1 MQSKVQKKS
10 GIVTTSELKYE
21 RKLRPAER
29 RMAWIS
35 RIFIWFMLLVVLFPV
50 FAVVSASMAKGEVF
64 TQTTLIPSAWTLEN
78 YAKVLTETNFLIW
91 VKNSLIICV
100 VVSVIQLLLTVPMAF
115 AFSRLKFWGRKNGLM
130 MLLLLQMFP
139 AAMSLPAILAL
150 AYRLDGMDHIITLII
165 IQAGA
170 GAFNVWLLKG
180 AIDGIP
186 KELTEAAYVDG
197 ASTFQTFTMI
207 ILPLLRNML
216 LVIFLFTFI
225 GAYSEFIFASA
236 LLKSPESLTLAVGMQ
251 QFITNNFSA
260 NWTQYS
266 AAAIMASIP
275 IVAFATIAQKYMAKG
290 LTAGSVKGL
299 DSINFMLDKA

>member
-170 GAFNVWLLKG
+170 FNVWLLKG

-290 LTAGSVKGL
+290 LTAGSVKG
-299 DSINFMLDKA
+299 

>member
-100 VVSVIQLLLTVPMAF
+100 VVSIIQLLLTVPMAF

-139 AAMSLPAILAL
+139 AAMTLPAILAL

-225 GAYSEFIFASA
+225 GAYSEFIFASS

-290 LTAGSVKGL
+290 LTAGSVKG
-299 DSINFMLDKA
+299 

>member
-64 TQTTLIPSAWTLEN
+64 TQTTLIPSAFTLEN

-150 AYRLDGMDHIITLII
+150 AYRLGGMDHIITLII
-165 IQAGA
+165 VQAGA
-170 GAFNVWLLKG
+170 GAFNIWLLKG

-225 GAYSEFIFASA
+225 GAYSEFVFASA

-275 IVAFATIAQKYMAKG
+275 IVAFATVAQKYMAKG
-290 LTAGSVKGL
+290 LTAGSVKG
-299 DSINFMLDKA
+299 

>member
-29 RMAWIS
+29 RMALIS

-290 LTAGSVKGL
+290 LTAGSVKG
-299 DSINFMLDKA
+299 

>member
-35 RIFIWFMLLVVLFPV
+35 RIFIWFMILVVLFPV

-290 LTAGSVKGL
+290 LTAGSVKG
-299 DSINFMLDKA
+299 

>member
-50 FAVVSASMAKGEVF
+50 FAVISASMAKGEVF
-64 TQTTLIPSAWTLEN
+64 TQTTLIPSALTLEN

-100 VVSVIQLLLTVPMAF
+100 VVSIIQLLLTVPMAF

-225 GAYSEFIFASA
+225 GAYSEFIFASS

-290 LTAGSVKGL
+290 LTAGSVKG
-299 DSINFMLDKA
+299 

>member
-64 TQTTLIPSAWTLEN
+64 TQTSLIPSAWTLEN
-78 YAKVLTETNFLIW
+78 YSKVLTETNFLIW

-100 VVSVIQLLLTVPMAF
+100 VVSIIQLLLTVPMAF

-139 AAMSLPAILAL
+139 AAMTLPAILAL

-225 GAYSEFIFASA
+225 GAYSEFIFASS

-290 LTAGSVKGL
+290 LTAGSVKG
-299 DSINFMLDKA
+299 

>member
-275 IVAFATIAQKYMAKG
+275 IVAFATVAQKYMAKG
-290 LTAGSVKGL
+290 LTAGSVKG
-299 DSINFMLDKA
+299 

>member
-10 GIVTTSELKYE
+10 VIVTTSELKYE

-64 TQTTLIPSAWTLEN
+64 TQTTLIPSALTLEN

-100 VVSVIQLLLTVPMAF
+100 VVSIIQLLLTVPMAF

-139 AAMSLPAILAL
+139 AAMTLPAILAL

-225 GAYSEFIFASA
+225 GAYSEFIFASS

-290 LTAGSVKGL
+290 LTAGSVKG
-299 DSINFMLDKA
+299 

>member
-64 TQTTLIPSAWTLEN
+64 TQTTLIPSAFTLEN
-78 YAKVLTETNFLIW
+78 YSKVLTETNFLIW

-139 AAMSLPAILAL
+139 ADMSLPAILAL

-165 IQAGA
+165 VQAGA
-170 GAFNVWLLKG
+170 GAFNIWLLKG

-225 GAYSEFIFASA
+225 GAYSEFVFASA

-290 LTAGSVKGL
+290 LTAGSVKG
-299 DSINFMLDKA
+299 

>member
-29 RMAWIS
+29 RIAWIS

-64 TQTTLIPSAWTLEN
+64 TQTTLIPSAFTLEN
-78 YAKVLTETNFLIW
+78 YSKVLTETNFLIW

-100 VVSVIQLLLTVPMAF
+100 IVSVLQLSLTVPMAF

-139 AAMSLPAILAL
+139 AAMSLPAISSL

-165 IQAGA
+165 VQAGA
-170 GAFNVWLLKG
+170 GAFNIWLLKG

-225 GAYSEFIFASA
+225 GAYSEFVFASA

-290 LTAGSVKGL
+290 LTAGSVKG
-299 DSINFMLDKA
+299 

>member
-10 GIVTTSELKYE
+10 GIVTTSE
-21 RKLRPAER
+21 PAER

-165 IQAGA
+165 VQAGA
-170 GAFNVWLLKG
+170 GAFNIWLLKG

-225 GAYSEFIFASA
+225 GAYSEFVFASA

-290 LTAGSVKGL
+290 LTAGSVKG
-299 DSINFMLDKA
+299 

>member
-115 AFSRLKFWGRKNGLM
+115 AFSRLK
-130 MLLLLQMFP
+130 
-139 AAMSLPAILAL
+139 ILGKKKWIN
-150 AYRLDGMDHIITLII
+150 DVIITS
-165 IQAGA
+165 
-170 GAFNVWLLKG
+170 NV
-180 AIDGIP
+180 P
-186 KELTEAAYVDG
+186 SSYVITSNI
-197 ASTFQTFTMI
+197 STC
-207 ILPLLRNML
+207 L
-216 LVIFLFTFI
+216 
-225 GAYSEFIFASA
+225 
-236 LLKSPESLTLAVGMQ
+236 
-251 QFITNNFSA
+251 
-260 NWTQYS
+260 
-266 AAAIMASIP
+266 
-275 IVAFATIAQKYMAKG
+275 
-290 LTAGSVKGL
+290 
-299 DSINFMLDKA
+299 

>member
-64 TQTTLIPSAWTLEN
+64 TQTTLIPSTWTLEN

-170 GAFNVWLLKG
+170 GAFNIWLLKG

-275 IVAFATIAQKYMAKG
+275 IVVFATVAQKYMAKG
-290 LTAGSVKGL
+290 LTAGSVKG
-299 DSINFMLDKA
+299 

>member
-275 IVAFATIAQKYMAKG
+275 IVAFVTIAQKYMAKG
-290 LTAGSVKGL
+290 LTAGSVKG
-299 DSINFMLDKA
+299 

>member
-10 GIVTTSELKYE
+10 GIVTTSELKYK

-165 IQAGA
+165 VQAGA
-170 GAFNVWLLKG
+170 GAFNIWLLKG

-225 GAYSEFIFASA
+225 GAYSEFVFASA

-290 LTAGSVKGL
+290 LTAGSVKG
-299 DSINFMLDKA
+299 

>member
-21 RKLRPAER
+21 RKLRPAEK

-64 TQTTLIPSAWTLEN
+64 TQTSLIPSAWTLEN

-115 AFSRLKFWGRKNGLM
+115 AFSRLKFWGRKKGLM

-139 AAMSLPAILAL
+139 TTMSLPAILAL

-165 IQAGA
+165 ISAGA
-170 GAFNVWLLKG
+170 SAFNIWLLKG

-216 LVIFLFTFI
+216 LV
-225 GAYSEFIFASA
+225 
-236 LLKSPESLTLAVGMQ
+236 
-251 QFITNNFSA
+251 
-260 NWTQYS
+260 
-266 AAAIMASIP
+266 
-275 IVAFATIAQKYMAKG
+275 
-290 LTAGSVKGL
+290 
-299 DSINFMLDKA
+299 ML

>member
-180 AIDGIP
+180 A
-186 KELTEAAYVDG
+186 YVDG

-290 LTAGSVKGL
+290 LTAGSVKG
-299 DSINFMLDKA
+299 

>member
-100 VVSVIQLLLTVPMAF
+100 VVSKIQLLLTVPMAF

-290 LTAGSVKGL
+290 LTAGSVKG
-299 DSINFMLDKA
+299 

>member
-64 TQTTLIPSAWTLEN
+64 TQTTLIPSAFTLEN
-78 YAKVLTETNFLIW
+78 YSKVLTETNFLIW
-91 VKNSLIICV
+91 VK
-100 VVSVIQLLLTVPMAF
+100 VSVIQLLLTVPMAF

-165 IQAGA
+165 VQAGA
-170 GAFNVWLLKG
+170 GAFNIWLLKG

-225 GAYSEFIFASA
+225 GAYSEFVFASA

-290 LTAGSVKGL
+290 LTAGSVKG
-299 DSINFMLDKA
+299 

>member
-64 TQTTLIPSAWTLEN
+64 TQTTLIPSAFTLEN
-78 YAKVLTETNFLIW
+78 YSKVLTETNFLIW

-170 GAFNVWLLKG
+170 GAFNIWLLKG

-225 GAYSEFIFASA
+225 GAYSEFVFASA

-290 LTAGSVKGL
+290 LTAGSVKG
-299 DSINFMLDKA
+299 

>member
-64 TQTTLIPSAWTLEN
+64 TQTTLIPSAFTLEN
-78 YAKVLTETNFLIW
+78 YSKVLTETNFLIW

-225 GAYSEFIFASA
+225 GAYSEFIFASS

-290 LTAGSVKGL
+290 LTAGSVKG
-299 DSINFMLDKA
+299 

>member
-1 MQSKVQKKS
+1 MQSKVQKKI

-64 TQTTLIPSAWTLEN
+64 TQTTLIPSAFTLEN
-78 YAKVLTETNFLIW
+78 YSKVLTETNFLIW

-165 IQAGA
+165 VQAGA
-170 GAFNVWLLKG
+170 GAFNIWLLKG

-225 GAYSEFIFASA
+225 GAYSEFVFASA

-290 LTAGSVKGL
+290 LTAGSVKG
-299 DSINFMLDKA
+299 

>member
-35 RIFIWFMLLVVLFPV
+35 RIFIWFMLLLVLFPV

-64 TQTTLIPSAWTLEN
+64 TQTSLIPSAWTLEN

-100 VVSVIQLLLTVPMAF
+100 VVSIIQLLLTVPMAF

-139 AAMSLPAILAL
+139 AAMTLPAILAL

-225 GAYSEFIFASA
+225 GAYSEFIFASS

-290 LTAGSVKGL
+290 LTAGSVKG
-299 DSINFMLDKA
+299 

>member
-64 TQTTLIPSAWTLEN
+64 TQTSLIPSAWTLEN
-78 YAKVLTETNFLIW
+78 YAKVLTETNILIW
-91 VKNSLIICV
+91 VKNSLIISV

-115 AFSRLKFWGRKNGLM
+115 AFSRLKFWGRKKGLM

-139 AAMSLPAILAL
+139 TTMSLPAILAL

-165 IQAGA
+165 ISAGA
-170 GAFNVWLLKG
+170 SAFNIWLLKG

-275 IVAFATIAQKYMAKG
+275 NSGEEKM
-290 LTAGSVKGL
+290 
-299 DSINFMLDKA
+299 D

>member
-64 TQTTLIPSAWTLEN
+64 TQTTLIPSAFTLEN
-78 YAKVLTETNFLIW
+78 YSKVLTETNFLIW

-100 VVSVIQLLLTVPMAF
+100 IVSVIQLLLTVPMAF
-115 AFSRLKFWGRKNGLM
+115 ALSRLKFWGRKNGLM

-165 IQAGA
+165 VQAGA
-170 GAFNVWLLKG
+170 GAFNIWLLKG

-225 GAYSEFIFASA
+225 GAYSEFVFASA

-290 LTAGSVKGL
+290 LTAGSVKG
-299 DSINFMLDKA
+299 

>member
-50 FAVVSASMAKGEVF
+50 FAVISASMAKGEVF
-64 TQTTLIPSAWTLEN
+64 TQTTLIPSALTLEN

-100 VVSVIQLLLTVPMAF
+100 VVSIIQLLLTVPMAF

-139 AAMSLPAILAL
+139 AAMTLPAILAL

-225 GAYSEFIFASA
+225 GAYSEFIFASS

-290 LTAGSVKGL
+290 LTAGSVKG
-299 DSINFMLDKA
+299 

>member
-130 MLLLLQMFP
+130 MLLLLQMFQ

-170 GAFNVWLLKG
+170 GAFNIWLLKG

-275 IVAFATIAQKYMAKG
+275 IVVFATVAQKYMAKG
-290 LTAGSVKGL
+290 LTAGSVKG
-299 DSINFMLDKA
+299 

>member
-64 TQTTLIPSAWTLEN
+64 TQTTLIPSAFTLEN
-78 YAKVLTETNFLIW
+78 YSKVLTETNFLIW

-100 VVSVIQLLLTVPMAF
+100 IVSVLQLLLTVPMAF

-165 IQAGA
+165 VQAGA
-170 GAFNVWLLKG
+170 DAFNIWLLKG

-225 GAYSEFIFASA
+225 GAYSEFVFASA

-290 LTAGSVKGL
+290 LTAGSVKG
-299 DSINFMLDKA
+299 

>member
-64 TQTTLIPSAWTLEN
+64 TQTTLIPSAFTLEN
-78 YAKVLTETNFLIW
+78 YSKVLTETNFLIW

-100 VVSVIQLLLTVPMAF
+100 IVSVIQLLLTVPMAF

-150 AYRLDGMDHIITLII
+150 AYRLNGMDHIITLII
-165 IQAGA
+165 VQAGA
-170 GAFNVWLLKG
+170 GAFNIWLLKG

-225 GAYSEFIFASA
+225 GAYSEFVFASA

-290 LTAGSVKGL
+290 LTAGSVKG
-299 DSINFMLDKA
+299 

>member
-64 TQTTLIPSAWTLEN
+64 IQTTLIPSAWTLEN

-290 LTAGSVKGL
+290 LTAGSVKG
-299 DSINFMLDKA
+299 

>member
-64 TQTTLIPSAWTLEN
+64 TQTSLIPSAWTLEN

-290 LTAGSVKGL
+290 LTAGSVKG
-299 DSINFMLDKA
+299 

>member
-150 AYRLDGMDHIITLII
+150 DYRLDGMDHIITLII

-290 LTAGSVKGL
+290 LTAGSVKG
-299 DSINFMLDKA
+299 

>member
-64 TQTTLIPSAWTLEN
+64 TQTTLIPSAFTLEN
-78 YAKVLTETNFLIW
+78 YSKVLTETNFLIW

-100 VVSVIQLLLTVPMAF
+100 IVSVIQLLLTVPMAF

-165 IQAGA
+165 VQAGA
-170 GAFNVWLLKG
+170 GAFNIWLLKG

-216 LVIFLFTFI
+216 LVILLFTFI
-225 GAYSEFIFASA
+225 GAYSEFVFASA

-290 LTAGSVKGL
+290 LTAGSVKG
-299 DSINFMLDKA
+299 

>member
-64 TQTTLIPSAWTLEN
+64 TQTSLIPSAWTLEN

-100 VVSVIQLLLTVPMAF
+100 VVSIIQLLLTVPMAF

-290 LTAGSVKGL
+290 LTAGSVKG
-299 DSINFMLDKA
+299 

>member
-165 IQAGA
+165 VQAGA
-170 GAFNVWLLKG
+170 GAFNIWLLKG

-186 KELTEAAYVDG
+186 KELTEVAYVDG

-290 LTAGSVKGL
+290 LTAGSVKG
-299 DSINFMLDKA
+299 

>member
-165 IQAGA
+165 VQAGA
-170 GAFNVWLLKG
+170 GAFNIWLLKG

-225 GAYSEFIFASA
+225 GAYSEFVFASA

-290 LTAGSVKGL
+290 LTAGSIKG
-299 DSINFMLDKA
+299 

>member
-275 IVAFATIAQKYMAKG
+275 IVVFATVAQKYMAKG
-290 LTAGSVKGL
+290 LTAGSVKG
-299 DSINFMLDKA
+299 